1 MLAEAVDGAFGDD
14 GLRIGEDVRACGGV
28 AQLAWLLADPCPE
41 VQCSAL
47 MILGNLCSD
56 SVDPNSRLTK
66 LALLPNARSVLS
78 CVYTEDPGVLCFACG
93 ALQNLSS
100 EPDWSD
106 KMVSLDVHRRLEQLA
121 FHEDA
126 RIQRYATGALQ
137 NIQLKSA
144 AVDLM
149 ESELS
154 ELAREAVKER
164 SLLHQQ
170 EGRVQQRAMVTIAK
184 AFAAIPLEK
193 RRQRQDRGLRRR
205 TLRRIGNGD
214 TMSNVSSSTWSY
226 EIGPFV
232 RSRDASRPSSACS
245 HASSHASH
253 SSHASYLSAK
263 SVPVPCD

>member
-1 MLAEAVDGAFGDD
+1 
-14 GLRIGEDVRACGGV
+14 
-28 AQLAWLLADPCPE
+28 
-41 VQCSAL
+41 
-47 MILGNLCSD
+47 
-56 SVDPNSRLTK
+56 
-66 LALLPNARSVLS
+66 
-78 CVYTEDPGVLCFACG
+78 
-93 ALQNLSS
+93 
-100 EPDWSD
+100 
-106 KMVSLDVHRRLEQLA
+106 
-121 FHEDA
+121 
-126 RIQRYATGALQ
+126 
-137 NIQLKSA
+137 
-144 AVDLM
+144 M

-253 SSHASYLSAK
+253 S
-263 SVPVPCD
+263 